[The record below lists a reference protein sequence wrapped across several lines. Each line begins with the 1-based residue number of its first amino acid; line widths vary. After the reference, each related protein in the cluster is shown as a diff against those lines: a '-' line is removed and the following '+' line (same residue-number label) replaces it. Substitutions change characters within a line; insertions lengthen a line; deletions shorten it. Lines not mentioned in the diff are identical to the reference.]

1 MLVCAVRVRNKLFG
15 SPAGLHII
23 YF

>member
-1 MLVCAVRVRNKLFG
+1 VRVRNKLFG